1 MRIHSIGSGHAK
13 LIFKRYYTAV
23 MTLAEAPEVH
33 ADPSSQPGDPQHPGP
48 SQGQPQQQPGQAQQQ
63 PGHIQAM
70 DVDQAGDDATSD
82 VVRTM
87 SKDDKVGPHMEKYR
101 WRLMSFEIL
110 PGITSCQVA
119 CKHVTA
125 LHINGVQML

>member
-1 MRIHSIGSGHAK
+1 MRIHSIGNGHAK
-13 LIFKRYYTAV
+13 LYFKGYYTAV

-33 ADPSSQPGDPQHPGP
+33 ADSSSQPGDPQQPGP
-48 SQGQPQQQPGQAQQQ
+48 SQGQPQQQ

-70 DVDQAGDDATSD
+70 DVDQAGDDVMSD
-82 VVRTM
+82 VVKTM

-110 PGITSCQVA
+110 PGITSCQILCQYVI
-119 CKHVTA
+119 A
-125 LHINGVQML
+125 LHMNDIQML